1 MCCFQNILIVYKPT
15 KECIE
20 KSSRL
25 IEILKKKGYKLFIAT
40 VDDVIVENEFKP
52 DLVVSIGGDGTVLKL
67 SRVYQKYTPLILPLP
82 CGRRTAF
89 YEDICIEEYDE
100 IVDRL
105 EKGLFHIDNLKR
117 IMVKTSIGNYL
128 ALNEMELVS
137 LERGRV
143 SEYRV
148 SIKSLGVDSTV
159 KFYGDGLLIGSSPG
173 SAAYNLSLKGPL
185 IDYLLDTVFITPL
198 NPVELN
204 ITPIVASFYS
214 KIKVSSKGR
223 NELYIDGERV
233 GVVESFNEI
242 VVEPSNLSFRI
253 IRFNKSDYLKRIF
266 SRRILVFER

>member
-1 MCCFQNILIVYKPT
+1 MCCFQNILVVYKPT

-25 IEILKKKGYKLFIAT
+25 IEILKRKGYKLFIAT
-40 VDDVIVENEFKP
+40 VDDVIVENDFKP

-67 SRVYQKYTPLILPLP
+67 SRIYQKYTPLILPLP

-89 YEDICIEEYDE
+89 YEDISIEEYDE

-137 LERGRV
+137 IERGRV

-148 SIKSLGVDSTV
+148 SIRSLSVDSTI

-173 SAAYNLSLKGPL
+173 SAAYNLSLRGPL
-185 IDYLLDTVFITPL
+185 IDYLLDAVFITPL

-204 ITPIVASFYS
+204 ITPIIISFFS
-214 KIKVSSKGR
+214 KIKITSRGH

-233 GVVESFNEI
+233 GVIEPFNEVVVES
-242 VVEPSNLSFRI
+242 SNLSFRI
-253 IRFNKSDYLKRIF
+253 IRFDKSDYLKRIF
-266 SRRILVFER
+266 SRRILVFE